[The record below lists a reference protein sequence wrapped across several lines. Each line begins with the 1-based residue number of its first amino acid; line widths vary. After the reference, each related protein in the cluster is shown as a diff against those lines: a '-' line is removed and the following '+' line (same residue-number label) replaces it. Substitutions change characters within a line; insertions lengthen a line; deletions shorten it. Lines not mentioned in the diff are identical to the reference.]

1 MNIMIKIYYLHR
13 GDDVPFYVGYT
24 KHLKNRLNDHR
35 RKKGNEVEMIEIDE
49 CLEED
54 KKTIETMY
62 IHLFKSW
69 GFSLENQNNGGGGPM
84 FKSEESIE
92 KYKNWR
98 KNKKPMLGKKQSKE
112 TRKRK
117 SDALKGRPKPEGFG
131 DMMREVRLGVPK
143 PKGMGEKVS
152 KALKGRP
159 SKKAKI
165 VIQYDLQGNFIAK
178 YSNTLEA
185 AEKTGSNSSTISKVC
200 RGIFSQ
206 TNGYKWSYGK

>member
-1 MNIMIKIYYLHR
+1 MNIMIKIYYLHK
-13 GDDVPFYVGYT
+13 GDNIPFYIGYT
-24 KHLKNRLNDHR
+24 KSLKIRITHHR
-35 RKKGNEVEMIEIDE
+35 QKHGVEVEIVEIDE
-49 CLEED
+49 CLNED
-54 KKTIETMY
+54 KKQTENLWIG
-62 IHLFKSW
+62 LFKSW
-69 GFSLENQNNGGGGPM
+69 GFNLLNKNMGGGGPS
-84 FKSEESIE
+84 FHTKESIE

-98 KNKKPMLGKKQSKE
+98 KDKKPMLGKKQSEE

-117 SDALKGRPKPEGFG
+117 SDALKGRPKPNGFG

-143 PKGMGEKVS
+143 PKDMGKKVS

-178 YSNTLEA
+178 YPNTLEA

-206 TNGYKWSYGK
+206 TNGYKWKYE

>member
-1 MNIMIKIYYLHR
+1 
-13 GDDVPFYVGYT
+13 
-24 KHLKNRLNDHR
+24 
-35 RKKGNEVEMIEIDE
+35 
-49 CLEED
+49 
-54 KKTIETMY
+54 MY

-69 GFSLENQNNGGGGPM
+69 GFELENCNMGGGGPS
-84 FKSEESIE
+84 FHTKESIE

-98 KNKKPMLGKKQSKE
+98 KDKKPMLGKKQSKE

-143 PKGMGEKVS
+143 PKGMGKKVS